1 MHLYNEIGVVFHLR
15 QLQPLQEGKRI
26 QTIIKIITNIFFNN
40 AFILLIRLKLLNL
53 VAFNIA
59 IFLNYAY
66 VWLSVARFYTR
77 RFPGGRYNFYNFL
90 FPNLQH
96 PNSENTPY
104 LRLHRLPLTA

>member
-26 QTIIKIITNIFFNN
+26 QTIIKIITNIFFNI

-59 IFLNYAY
+59 IF
-66 VWLSVARFYTR
+66 S
-77 RFPGGRYNFYNFL
+77 
-90 FPNLQH
+90 
-96 PNSENTPY
+96 
-104 LRLHRLPLTA
+104 